1 MPEQGNSTMHEG
13 WGEPSAVC
21 AGRFQNSRAGIPVDQ
36 KAGNKGSEGDP
47 SSIRFLVDRRST
59 PTVLELSSLLPAS
72 VALGFCMPNSGP
84 GRTSY
89 ERVVPTHSSRP
100 NRGTSLSF
108 SLHQGDALSV
118 LAGLPDGC
126 VDSVIT
132 DPPYNSG
139 GRTAKERTSRSAKQK
154 YTSADATH
162 ALADFTGENM
172 DQRSYGF
179 WLTQIMTESHRLTK
193 DGGTALLFTDWRQL
207 PVTTDA
213 IQAAGWLW
221 RGVLA
226 WHKPQARPQKGR
238 FTQNCEFIVWASKGS
253 IDGSRNPVYLP
264 GLYSASQPSG
274 KARQHITQKPVEVM
288 RDLVKIAPPGGTVLD
303 FCAGSGSTGVAA
315 LLEDRAFIGVEK
327 TPHYAGIAADRL
339 TETVGQTLTKDDVG
353 LTA

>member
-1 MPEQGNSTMHEG
+1 
-13 WGEPSAVC
+13 
-21 AGRFQNSRAGIPVDQ
+21 
-36 KAGNKGSEGDP
+36 
-47 SSIRFLVDRRST
+47 
-59 PTVLELSSLLPAS
+59 LP
-72 VALGFCMPNSGP
+72 
-84 GRTSY
+84 
-89 ERVVPTHSSRP
+89 
-100 NRGTSLSF
+100 F

-118 LAGLPDGC
+118 LAGLPDDC

-139 GRTAKERTSRSAKQK
+139 GRTAKERTGRSAKQK
-154 YTSADATH
+154 YTSADAQH
-162 ALADFTGENM
+162 SLPDFTGENM

-179 WLTQIMTESHRLTK
+179 WLTQIMTEAHRLTK
-193 DGGTALLFTDWRQL
+193 TGGTALLFTDWRQL

-238 FTQNCEFIVWASKGS
+238 FTQNCEFIVWASKGP

-274 KARQHITQKPVEVM
+274 AERRHITQKPVSVM
-288 RDLVKIAPPGGTVLD
+288 RELVKISPPGGTVLD

-315 LLEDRAFIGVEK
+315 LLESRDFIGVEK
-327 TPHYAGIAADRL
+327 TKHYASIAADRL
-339 TETVGQTLTKDDVG
+339 TETVRETLTQDDVV

>member
-1 MPEQGNSTMHEG
+1 MP
-13 WGEPSAVC
+13 
-21 AGRFQNSRAGIPVDQ
+21 
-36 KAGNKGSEGDP
+36 
-47 SSIRFLVDRRST
+47 
-59 PTVLELSSLLPAS
+59 
-72 VALGFCMPNSGP
+72 
-84 GRTSY
+84 
-89 ERVVPTHSSRP
+89 
-100 NRGTSLSF
+100 F

-154 YTSADATH
+154 YTSADAKND
-162 ALADFTGENM
+162 LADFTGENM

-179 WLTQIMTESHRLTK
+179 WLTQIMTEAHRLTK
-193 DGGTALLFTDWRQL
+193 TGGTALLFTDWRQL

-238 FTQNCEFIVWASKGS
+238 FTQNCEFIVWASKGP

-274 KARQHITQKPVEVM
+274 AKRQHITQKPVEVM
-288 RDLVKIAPPGGTVLD
+288 RELVKISPDGGTVLD
-303 FCAGSGSTGVAA
+303 FCAGSGSTGLAA
-315 LLEDRAFIGVEK
+315 LLEGRDFIGVEK
-327 TPHYAGIAADRL
+327 TQHYASIAADRL
-339 TETVGQTLTKDDVG
+339 TEAIRETLTQDDVV
-353 LTA
+353 LTV